1 MREIGGFVMNKVVIT
16 QNANP
21 QKNMLE
27 AKSVEAKVLETST
40 EKGLIIEENTIYEID
55 EECMNCQNKDNNNN
69 NNNRI

>member
-55 EECMNCQNKDNNNN
+55 EECMNCQNKDKN

>member
-1 MREIGGFVMNKVVIT
+1 MNKVVIT

-27 AKSVEAKVLETST
+27 AKSVEAKALETST

-69 NNNRI
+69 NRI

>member
-1 MREIGGFVMNKVVIT
+1 MNKVVIT

-55 EECMNCQNKDNNNN
+55 EECMNCQNKDKN

>member
-27 AKSVEAKVLETST
+27 AKSVEAKALETST

-69 NNNRI
+69 NRI